1 MKSKLFLFVV
11 LLVGLG
17 VFVWTQSEVEDQ
29 PQPQSQS
36 VGNNVIEET
45 KLVKLTDNRKSQVI
59 NHLAYSVSY
68 NDDWKLPNWVA
79 YELTR
84 METIGEVERCNGFS
98 PDPKVKGN
106 AVVHKDYTN
115 NPGKYDRGHMAPA
128 ADMKWS
134 EQAMR
139 ESFYTTNIC
148 PQNANLN
155 RGDWNDIEELV
166 RDYAKRYGSVYVVCG
181 PIVSDSPEYMGNYQ
195 RIAIPDA
202 FYKAILRKNGD
213 SWTAI
218 GFVCENEAGSKPIL
232 YHIRTIDEIEN
243 MAAIDL
249 FYSLPDDIE
258 NKIES
263 EDNILDW
270 AL

>member
-17 VFVWTQSEVEDQ
+17 VFVWTQSEVVV
-29 PQPQSQS
+29 QPQSQS

-45 KLVKLTDNRKSQVI
+45 KLVKITDNRESQVI

-128 ADMKWS
+128 ADMKWNK
-134 EQAMR
+134 QAMR

-148 PQNANLN
+148 P
-155 RGDWNDIEELV
+155 
-166 RDYAKRYGSVYVVCG
+166 
-181 PIVSDSPEYMGNYQ
+181 
-195 RIAIPDA
+195 
-202 FYKAILRKNGD
+202 
-213 SWTAI
+213 
-218 GFVCENEAGSKPIL
+218 
-232 YHIRTIDEIEN
+232 
-243 MAAIDL
+243 
-249 FYSLPDDIE
+249 
-258 NKIES
+258 
-263 EDNILDW
+263 
-270 AL
+270 